1 MPEKNPFQIAQEQI
15 RSAAVHLKGLESSLL
30 DQLLEPTRMIEVNI
44 PVRMHSGLTKVFKGF
59 RSQHNDAKGP
69 MKGGIRF
76 HPQVTREEVIALS
89 IWMTMK
95 CAVVNIPLG
104 GAKGG
109 IVCNPKEM
117 TEGEIER
124 MSRGYIRGIYKYL
137 GPTQDVPAP
146 DVYTTAQIM
155 AWMMDEYEV
164 LVGQKAPGMITGKPV
179 ELGGA
184 EGRKTATSQGGFYCI
199 ENLIKRLHLRP
210 AETTV
215 AIQGFGK
222 VGSGISKLL
231 YDAGFQIVAI
241 SDSKGGVYRKSG
253 IDPTQALNVK
263 ALDAHL
269 ACYREGKVCD
279 INAIKKDKDFKPITN
294 EELLAMDVDILIPAA
309 LENVIT
315 EKNARHVKAKIIV
328 ELANGPTTPEAD
340 AILEDKGIP
349 VIPDILANA
358 GGVTVS
364 YFEQVQN
371 AYLYYWTEE
380 ETFEKLKKIMNNAF
394 DTVWNMKEE
403 KKFNMRT
410 SAYLVAIKRVTD
422 AMRLRGRA
430 KRFVE
435 Q

>member
-1 MPEKNPFQIAQEQI
+1 MSSVNPFESAQQQINNAAQ
-15 RSAAVHLKGLESSLL
+15 HLKDLEKTLIEQVL
-30 DQLLEPTRMIEVNI
+30 QPIRVLEVNI
-44 PVRMHSGLTKVFKGF
+44 PVRMHDGSTKVFKGF
-59 RSQHNDAKGP
+59 RSQHNDARGP
-69 MKGGIRF
+69 MKGGIRY
-76 HPQVTREEVIALS
+76 HPDVTRDEVMALS

-95 CAVVNIPLG
+95 CATVNIPLG

-109 IVCNPKEM
+109 IICNPKEM

-164 LVGQKAPGMITGKPV
+164 LVGQKAPGMITGKPL

-184 EGRKTATSQGGFYCI
+184 AGRNSATAQGGFYCVQ
-199 ENLIKRLHLRP
+199 NLAQRLGMSP
-210 AETTV
+210 EQTTV
-215 AIQGFGK
+215 AIQGFGNA
-222 VGSGISKLL
+222 GSFMAKLL
-231 YDAGFQIVAI
+231 HDAGYKVVAV
-241 SDSKGGVYRKSG
+241 SDSQGGVYRSKG
-253 IDPTQALNVK
+253 IDPSVALNVK
-263 ALDAHL
+263 AQKAHL
-269 ACYREGKVCD
+269 ACYEEGKMCD
-279 INAIKKDKDFKPITN
+279 INAIKADKDFKAISN
-294 EELLAMDVDILIPAA
+294 EEILEMDVDILVPAA

-315 EKNARHVKAKIIV
+315 KKNADQIKAKAII

-340 AILEDKGIP
+340 QILAKKGII
-349 VIPDILANA
+349 VVPDILANA

-371 AYLYYWTEE
+371 AYMYYWNEE
-380 ETFEKLKKIMNNAF
+380 ETFKRLQKIMDDAF
-394 DTVWNMKEE
+394 NTVWETKE
-403 KKFNMRT
+403 KNVVDMRT
-410 SAYLVAIKRVTD
+410 AAYMVAIKRVTD